1 MAPSLSAP
9 SEVLL
14 TPAEASA
21 MLLPL
26 SPAKIESLA
35 RKQTTLGTS
44 EGPITDESFAS
55 ILSRAT
61 ISFSSN
67 KTWNMN
73 VEIRPSVVKALE
85 YVTLVFPRSS
95 WAFNVGPGG
104 NFGQISWK
112 TGNKCP
118 KGIEVDIQP
127 GRGTD
132 SEAAWTKTTRSPTD
146 LELVW
151 RVQVWNNQFVN
162 PRTAEY
168 TVSGRPVAWEGAVE
182 IHDLIDAKWTA
193 FARGRDDLVKKMGN
207 NGPTTSMFLAGR
219 RAVFLPNVATQ
230 DEGRASEYDDT
241 YKLLSFLSDTDLRFN
256 RVPEVLIY
264 NAQAKTYHPMSFHQ
278 LHRLGSGIVMLMTM
292 SPVAFSWGA
301 KQHTGKKADM
311 SWEYRLISITVIGKR
326 EEEALC
332 SPSKM
337 VIKRKVVDLDL
348 DDSGDERAR
357 KSSGKSKSGAGSG
370 ASGSGV
376 DGSSGSGSA
385 GSSSAGR
392 RRGAGGAPSAAASG
406 GGS

>member
-1 MAPSLSAP
+1 MAPSSTAP

-26 SPAKIESLA
+26 SPSKIESLV
-35 RKQTTLGTS
+35 RKQTMLGTS

-55 ILSRAT
+55 ILSR
-61 ISFSSN
+61 
-67 KTWNMN
+67 TWNMN

-104 NFGQISWK
+104 NFGEISWK

-118 KGIEVDIQP
+118 KGIDVEIQP
-127 GRGTD
+127 GHGTD
-132 SEAAWTKTTRSPTD
+132 SEASWTKMTRSPTD

-151 RVQVWNNQFVN
+151 R
-162 PRTAEY
+162 
-168 TVSGRPVAWEGAVE
+168 
-182 IHDLIDAKWTA
+182 A
-193 FARGRDDLVKKMGN
+193 FAQGRDDVVKKMGN

-241 YKLLSFLSDTDLRFN
+241 YKLLSFLSDTDLCFN

-278 LHRLGSGIVMLMTM
+278 LHRLGSGIVMLMTVL
-292 SPVAFSWGA
+292 PVAFSWGA

-311 SWEYRLISITVIGKR
+311 SWEYRLISITVVGKR
-326 EEEALC
+326 EKEALC

-337 VIKRKVVDLDL
+337 VIKCKVVDLDL
-348 DDSGDERAR
+348 NDSGDERAR
-357 KSSGKSKSGAGSG
+357 KTSGKSKSGAGSG
-370 ASGSGV
+370 TPGSGTN
-376 DGSSGSGSA
+376 GSSGSA

-392 RRGAGGAPSAAASG
+392 GRSAGCAPSAAASG
-406 GGS
+406 RGS